1 MRRWLP
7 ASFIAGAWLFSIA
20 VYSRLPERFAVHWD
34 IHGEPNRYGSRV
46 EGAFLLPGLMIALYL
61 IMQWYPSRDPRS
73 SNIAKFR
80 RAYDSVVTATIAFLG
95 VVHVLVLGQ
104 ALGWRVDITTV
115 LFVCGGAMLVLLGNL
130 LPLARSNF
138 IFGIRT
144 PWTLSSEHVWA
155 RAQRVGGYA
164 MVAAGLLTMASAF
177 LARPAGAVVALASLI
192 LAGVIPVVYSYLLWS
207 GNRPGPPNTPP

>member
-164 MVAAGLLTMASAF
+164 MVAAGLLTMGSAF